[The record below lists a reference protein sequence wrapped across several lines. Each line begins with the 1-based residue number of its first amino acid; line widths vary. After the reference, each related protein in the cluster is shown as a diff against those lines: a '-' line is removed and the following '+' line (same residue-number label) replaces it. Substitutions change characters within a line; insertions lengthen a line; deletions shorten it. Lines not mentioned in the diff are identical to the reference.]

1 VRAVAETMVVPSGT
15 QLVVRLA
22 NDVSSATASVGDRF
36 QGFLALDLAADGR
49 LVAPR
54 GGAVYGVVTAVER
67 GSKSG
72 KDPSLSVTLTD
83 MKVGDR
89 IVSIKTQ
96 PMSLK
101 GEASKGGRRVIG
113 GALLGAAIGG
123 IAGGGE
129 GAAIGAAVGTGAGAV
144 AASAGSVK
152 GATIPAQTPEAFTLA
167 VPLQVDIMTNV
178 AVRTN

>member
-1 VRAVAETMVVPSGT
+1 MSVPAGT

-22 NDVSSATASVGDRF
+22 TEVSSATASVGDRF
-36 QGFLALDLAADGR
+36 QGFLDLDLAANGR

-54 GGAVYGVVTAVER
+54 GGAVYGVVAAVER

-89 IVSIKTQ
+89 ILPIKTQ
-96 PMSLK
+96 PISLT
-101 GEASKGGRRVIG
+101 GEASKGARKVVG
-113 GALLGAAIGG
+113 GAVLGAAIGG

-144 AASAGSVK
+144 AASAGSVT
-152 GATIPAQTPEAFTLA
+152 GAAIPAQTPEAFTLA

-178 AVRTN
+178 AVR